1 MSKTEKTR
9 GRGFHTF
16 KNSAETAAFAAC
28 MEDMILRAG
37 GLDAASARSG
47 VSRDQLSKYTH
58 MRAVPSRVTM
68 QKMLDTGVFIHDD
81 HETLDDVIAR
91 QPWLGAEYRR
101 AGREKRDKQALKMDN
116 YEPAVNQEVSPEPVQ
131 VAPANLN
138 LMDAILAEPG
148 LSAKQR
154 AQLAALVTMICNDV
168 PVDVSV
174 SPRST
179 R

>member
-16 KNSAETAAFAAC
+16 KNSAEAAAFAAC
-28 MEDMILRAG
+28 MEEMILRAG
-37 GLDAASARSG
+37 GLDAASERSG

-116 YEPAVNQEVSPEPVQ
+116 YEPAVNQEVSPEPVH
-131 VAPANLN
+131 VAPVNLI
-138 LMDAILAEPG
+138 DAVMAEPG

-154 AQLAALVTMICNDV
+154 AQLAALIAMIVNG
-168 PVDVSV
+168 VDINISVSV
-174 SPRST
+174 KR
-179 R
+179 

>member
-91 QPWLGAEYRR
+91 QPWLGAWYRR

-116 YEPAVNQEVSPEPVQ
+116 YEPAVNQEVSPEPVH
-131 VAPANLN
+131 VAPVNLI
-138 LMDAILAEPG
+138 DAVMAEPG

-154 AQLAALVTMICNDV
+154 AQLTALIAMVVNGVQLDIT
-168 PVDVSV
+168 V
-174 SPRST
+174 SPRGL
-179 R
+179 

>member
-1 MSKTEKTR
+1 MSKTETR

-16 KNSAETAAFAAC
+16 KNSAEAAAFAAC
-28 MEDMILRAG
+28 MEEMILRAG
-37 GLDAASARSG
+37 GLDAASERSG

-68 QKMLDTGVFIHDD
+68 QKMLDTDVFIHDD

-116 YEPAVNQEVSPEPVQ
+116 YKPAVAVNEEVSPEPVQ
-131 VAPANLN
+131 VAPVNLN
-138 LMDAILAEPG
+138 LIDAVMAEPG

-154 AQLAALVTMICNDV
+154 AQLAALVAMVVNGVQLDV
-168 PVDVSV
+168 VV
-174 SPRST
+174 SPRGL
-179 R
+179 